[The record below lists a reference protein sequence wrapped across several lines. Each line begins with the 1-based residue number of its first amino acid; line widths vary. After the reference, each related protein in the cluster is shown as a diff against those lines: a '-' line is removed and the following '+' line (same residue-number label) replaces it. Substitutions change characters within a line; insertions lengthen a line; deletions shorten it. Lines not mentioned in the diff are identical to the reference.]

1 MIDRRSLLGR
11 LCLFAAAGL
20 LLSAGSARAEERGTP
35 AQAQAMVAKAIALFA
50 AKGEA
55 AFPIMQQGAA
65 TGFLKGD
72 LYIFVFSTGPAAR
85 IVVQAADQKRVGL
98 AVATLVDSDGKA
110 FGNEMEDRAMAEGA
124 WVDYKRIN
132 PATNKEESKSSW
144 VVLYGA
150 YVFGCGIY
158 KAN

>member
-1 MIDRRSLLGR
+1 VIDRRSLLGR
-11 LCLFAAAGL
+11 LGLFAAAGL
-20 LLSAGSARAEERGTP
+20 LLSPGSARAEERGTP
-35 AQAQAMVAKAIALFA
+35 EQAQAMVAKAIALFA

-110 FGNEMEDRAMAEGA
+110 FGNEMEDRATAEGA

-144 VVLYGA
+144 VVLYGG

>member
-1 MIDRRSLLGR
+1 MLDRRSLLGR
-11 LCLFAAAGL
+11 LGLLVGAGL
-20 LLSAGSARAEERGTP
+20 LLSLGSTGAEERGTP
-35 AQAQAMVAKAIALFA
+35 QQAQAMVAKAIALFTD
-50 AKGEA
+50 KGEA

-85 IVVQAADQKRVGL
+85 VVVQAADQKRVGL
-98 AVATLVDSDGKA
+98 AVATLVDSEGKTY
-110 FGNEMEDRAMAEGA
+110 GKEMEDRATAEGA
-124 WVDYKRIN
+124 WVDYKRTN
-132 PATNKEESKSSW
+132 PATNKEEAKSSW
-144 VVLYGA
+144 VVLYRG